1 MPTPPK
7 RKPDSARRA
16 NRIIQQRTLLL
27 LALLGIGTFLL
38 LFAQLYK
45 LQIKQH
51 DELKTLAVRQQ
62 TLRTTVEASRGTIYD
77 KNGDILALSSTAEN
91 VCVSPLDVAKNE
103 QDQDLIANGL
113 GEILGVDPGGILDDM
128 KDTASQYKVI
138 KKKVEQETADK
149 VRVFISGN
157 DIKGVFLEPTSK
169 RYYPYSSLAA
179 HVIGFV
185 NANGGAYGLEAVY
198 DEELTGEK
206 GMVVSAR
213 DANGNALLYQ
223 YEQYFDAENGD
234 SLVTTLDKTV
244 QYYLEKGLEELE
256 SRYGTGVGA
265 TGIVMDV
272 NTGGILAM
280 ASLPTYDL
288 NAPASIYN
296 KEMLAAGMTDEE
308 LAAAADTL
316 QNMQWRN
323 KAIND
328 TFQPGS
334 TFKIL
339 TLAMA
344 LEENKVKMS
353 DTFNC
358 PGYVVIEGAKI
369 NCSKR
374 APGHGH
380 QDLITAFANSCNP
393 AFINIG
399 LRLGNTTFYNYMKAF
414 GLTGKTGVDTTGEAS
429 GFVNKEIE
437 YSTLALACYA
447 FGQNFNV
454 TPLSLINAQ
463 AACVNGGYLRTPYI
477 VSEVLDQSGNV
488 KYRHDTTPLRQ
499 VISEDTSK
507 TVREIMEYEVEHGTG
522 KNGKV
527 AGYRIGGKTG
537 TADQIDGSVTVSF
550 TCCAP
555 ADDPQIM
562 MLLTLSSASND
573 TGTYRSGGNM
583 AAPVASSIMAE
594 ILPYLGIEPTYSADE
609 LVGVLAVLVGHEA
622 HGDQAALARGIVLG
636 QRGLLDLAG
645 TGGEHQILG
654 HLVVRDGQ
662 HGLDGL
668 IRRELQQVGHVL
680 ALGVARALGQLVGL
694 DAVHA
699 ALVREEQQPVVRGGQ
714 EEVIHH
720 VVLAQLGA
728 LDALAAAVLG
738 AVFVGLG
745 ALNEAGVGHGDH
757 HVLFGDQVFDVHL
770 AGERQ
775 DLGAAV
781 VAVLGDDLVELV
793 ADDLALAFRLGE
805 DVDVV
810 GDLALQF
817 LMLGHDLVAVH
828 AGQRAQLHGQ
838 DGVRLHLVDVQ
849 QPHKARTCGVGVFG
863 GTDEGD
869 DLVQHVEGLQICLLY
884 TSPSP
889 RD

>member
-113 GEILGVDPGGILDDM
+113 GEILGVDPGGILNDM

-149 VRVFISGN
+149 VRVFISDN

-288 NAPASIYN
+288 NAPASIYS

-374 APGHGH
+374 APGHG
-380 QDLITAFANSCNP
+380 QQNLTQAFANSCNP

-399 LRLGNTTFYNYMKAF
+399 LRIGNDKFYQYMLDF
-414 GLTGKTGVDTTGEAS
+414 GLTEKTGVDTTGEAS
-429 GFVNKEIE
+429 GFVNSEIK

-454 TPLSLINAQ
+454 TPIALLAAQ
-463 AACVNGGYLRTPYI
+463 CACVNGGYLYTPYLVEEI
-477 VSEVLDQSGNV
+477 TDQDGNV
-488 KYRHDTTPLRQ
+488 VSKHDSTPIRQ
-499 VISEDTSK
+499 VISEETSAL
-507 TVREIMEYEVEHGTG
+507 VRDIMEYEVTSGTG
-522 KNGKV
+522 KNGQV

-537 TADQIDGSVTVSF
+537 TADKVGGGVIVSF
-550 TCCAP
+550 VCFAP
-555 ADDPQIM
+555 ADDPQVM
-562 MLLTLSSASND
+562 MLLTLDEPSKW
-573 TGTYRSGGNM
+573 TGTYVSGGNM
-583 AAPVASSIMAE
+583 VAPVASSVMGE
-594 ILPYLGIEPTYSADE
+594 ILPYLGIEPSYTAEE
-609 LVGVLAVLVGHEA
+609 LVGADKTVPNV
-622 HGDQAALARGIVLG
+622 
-636 QRGLLDLAG
+636 
-645 TGGEHQILG
+645 
-654 HLVVRDGQ
+654 
-662 HGLDGL
+662 
-668 IRRELQQVGHVL
+668 
-680 ALGVARALGQLVGL
+680 VGL
-694 DAVHA
+694 SKDAA
-699 ALVREEQQPVVRGGQ
+699 AERLSANGFSFRTVGSGDTVTDQTPAGGAIVPNSA
-714 EEVIHH
+714 EII
-720 VVLAQLGA
+720 LYLGA
-728 LDALAAAVLG
+728 EKSTDKCIVP
-738 AVFVGLG
+738 
-745 ALNEAGVGHGDH
+745 N
-757 HVLFGDQVFDVHL
+757 
-770 AGERQ
+770 
-775 DLGAAV
+775 
-781 VAVLGDDLVELV
+781 
-793 ADDLALAFRLGE
+793 
-805 DVDVV
+805 VV
-810 GDLALQF
+810 GDSAATANQKIVNAGLIMGVSGATNASSSTVRAISQSIAAGTEVEAGTVVRVQF
-817 LMLGHDLVAVH
+817 SDSS
-828 AGQRAQLHGQ
+828 
-838 DGVRLHLVDVQ
+838 VRD
-849 QPHKARTCGVGVFG
+849 
-863 GTDEGD
+863 
-869 DLVQHVEGLQICLLY
+869 
-884 TSPSP
+884 
-889 RD
+889 